1 MYRLA
6 GHALVAWLAMGTI
19 VSAAGC
25 KRRSADAAPSCTQ
38 VAAKFLEV
46 ARHDLAGAKADEAT
60 SRAVNDQLPAIR
72 DALAQACTEGKW
84 SEAIRNCLV
93 RANDHVDFETCEQQL
108 TDEQRRGL
116 AAEQRRDLDRG
127 SASGS
132 GPSISSGSAGGTG
145 SAGSSDPGKT
155 P

>member
-1 MYRLA
+1 MIRRAVVGSLVVA
-6 GHALVAWLAMGTI
+6 ALGT
-19 VSAAGC
+19 VVTGC
-25 KRRSADAAPSCTQ
+25 RRSADAAPSCAQ
-38 VAAKFLEV
+38 VAAKYLEV
-46 ARHDLAGAKADEAT
+46 ARHDLADTKVDEAT

-72 DALAQACTEGKW
+72 DALAQACSEGKW

-93 RANDHVDFETCEQQL
+93 RANDHVGFETCEQQL

-127 SASGS
+127 AAPHSGS
-132 GPSISSGSAGGTG
+132 NAG
-145 SAGSSDPGKT
+145 T